1 MWRQDDHVE
10 LGRQVGVLF
19 QAVNDVRGQAR
30 AGQALAQYADG
41 AAGGLHADDL
51 VAGGNK
57 RR

>member
-1 MWRQDDHVE
+1 MITSNSA
-10 LGRQVGVLF
+10 GRSAF
-19 QAVNDVRGQAR
+19 SSRPVNDVRGQAR

-57 RR
+57 RQ